1 MKPKTEIYDTKENL
15 TLEEV
20 EEYLAFYD
28 ECKPILRNA
37 NDRVKAAELKRE
49 ALKTTPTT
57 IEQTMSESQLYE
69 MDNILWARNKTLQYL
84 RIYVIGQQ
92 RLPKKQMD
100 KVMAKALTNHLDVSK
115 LNTQIVN
122 MAMENPI
129 NKDKINIGKIEK
141 E

>member
-1 MKPKTEIYDTKENL
+1 MTPKTERYETKENL

-37 NDRVKAAELKRE
+37 NDRFKAAELKRE

-84 RIYVIGQQ
+84 RVYVIGQQ
-92 RLPKKQMD
+92 RLPKEQITQ
-100 KVMAKALTNHLDVSK
+100 VMTNALKNHLDVSK
-115 LNTQIVN
+115 LKTQIVN
-122 MAMENPI
+122 MAM
-129 NKDKINIGKIEK
+129 KIQLTKTK
-141 E
+141 LTLQK

>member
-1 MKPKTEIYDTKENL
+1 MKPKTEIYDTKENI

-20 EEYLAFYD
+20 EEYLAFYN

-37 NDRVKAAELKRE
+37 NDRVEAAELKRK

-92 RLPKKQMD
+92 RLPKEQMN
-100 KVMAKALTNHLDVSK
+100 KVMTNALKNQLDVTK

-122 MAMENPI
+122 MAMEIPLT
-129 NKDKINIGKIEK
+129 KTKLTLTK
-141 E
+141 

>member
-1 MKPKTEIYDTKENL
+1 MTPKTERYETKENL

-37 NDRVKAAELKRE
+37 NDRFKAAELKRE

-84 RIYVIGQQ
+84 RVYVIGQQ
-92 RLPKKQMD
+92 RLPKEQMN
-100 KVMAKALTNHLDVSK
+100 KVMNNALKNHLDVSK
-115 LNTQIVN
+115 LKTHIVN
-122 MAMENPI
+122 MAMEIPLT
-129 NKDKINIGKIEK
+129 KTKLTLTK
-141 E
+141 

>member
-1 MKPKTEIYDTKENL
+1 MTPKTEIYDTKENL

-28 ECKPILRNA
+28 ECKPILRNS

-69 MDNILWARNKTLQYL
+69 VDNILWARNKTLQYL

-92 RLPKKQMD
+92 RLSKKQID
-100 KVMAKALTNHLDVSK
+100 KVMTNALKNHLDVTK

-122 MAMENPI
+122 IAMETPLT
-129 NKDKINIGKIEK
+129 KTKLTLTK
-141 E
+141 

>member
-20 EEYLAFYD
+20 EEYLAFYN

-49 ALKTTPTT
+49 ALKTIPTT

-92 RLPKKQMD
+92 RLPKEQMN
-100 KVMAKALTNHLDVSK
+100 KVMTNALKNQLDVTK
-115 LNTQIVN
+115 LNSQIVN
-122 MAMENPI
+122 MAMEIPLT
-129 NKDKINIGKIEK
+129 KTKLTLTK
-141 E
+141 

>member
-20 EEYLAFYD
+20 EEYLAFYN

-69 MDNILWARNKTLQYL
+69 MDNILWAREKTLQYL

-92 RLPKKQMD
+92 RLPKEQMNT
-100 KVMAKALTNHLDVSK
+100 VMTNALKNQLDVTK

-122 MAMENPI
+122 MAMEIPLT
-129 NKDKINIGKIEK
+129 KTKLTLTK
-141 E
+141 

>member
-20 EEYLAFYD
+20 EEYLAFYN

-37 NDRVKAAELKRE
+37 NDRVEAAELKRK

-92 RLPKKQMD
+92 RLPKEQMN
-100 KVMAKALTNHLDVSK
+100 KVMTNALKNQLDVTK

-122 MAMENPI
+122 MAMEIPLT
-129 NKDKINIGKIEK
+129 KTKLTLTK
-141 E
+141 

>member
-1 MKPKTEIYDTKENL
+1 MTPKTERYETKENL

-28 ECKPILRNA
+28 VCKPILRNA
-37 NDRVKAAELKRE
+37 NDRFKAAELKRE

-84 RIYVIGQQ
+84 RVYVIGQQ
-92 RLPKKQMD
+92 RLPKEQMN
-100 KVMAKALTNHLDVSK
+100 KVMTNALKNQLDVTK
-115 LNTQIVN
+115 LKTQIVH
-122 MAMENPI
+122 MAMEIPLT
-129 NKDKINIGKIEK
+129 KTKLTLTK
-141 E
+141 

>member
-1 MKPKTEIYDTKENL
+1 MTPKTERYETKENL

-28 ECKPILRNA
+28 ECKPILRNT
-37 NDRVKAAELKRE
+37 NDRFKAAELKRE

-84 RIYVIGQQ
+84 RVYVIGQQ
-92 RLPKKQMD
+92 RLPKEQMN
-100 KVMAKALTNHLDVSK
+100 KVMTNALKNQLDVTK
-115 LNTQIVN
+115 LKTQIVH
-122 MAMENPI
+122 MAMEIPLT
-129 NKDKINIGKIEK
+129 KTKLTLTK
-141 E
+141 

>member
-1 MKPKTEIYDTKENL
+1 MTPKTERYETKENL

-37 NDRVKAAELKRE
+37 NDRFKAAELKRE

-84 RIYVIGQQ
+84 RVYVIGQQ
-92 RLPKKQMD
+92 RLPKEQITQ
-100 KVMAKALTNHLDVSK
+100 VMTNALKSHLDVSK
-115 LNTQIVN
+115 LKTQIVN
-122 MAMENPI
+122 MAM
-129 NKDKINIGKIEK
+129 KIQLTKTK
-141 E
+141 LTLQK